1 MNPTLFEI
9 SVAIVLVAVSVALL
23 VWIGRYMAAASERRL
38 TRMLKRAGLD
48 PEIATHGDTE
58 AIIKEIRRR
67 CRKCASEA
75 LCERWLAGE
84 EEGNNSFCPNA
95 RVFDVLRGPTKST
108 GGYVSS

>member
-9 SVAIVLVAVSVALL
+9 SVAIVMVAVSVALL
-23 VWIGRYMAAASERRL
+23 VWIVRYMAAASKRRM

-48 PEIATHGDTE
+48 PELAAHGDAE

-67 CRKCASEA
+67 CRRCPSEA

-84 EEGNNSFCPNA
+84 EKGDNSFCPNV
-95 RVFDVLRGPTKST
+95 RVFDILTGPAKST
-108 GGYVSS
+108 G